1 MHLSIHFFMESDA
14 PSPDC
19 FLRLSVYRIHVS
31 GLHQKACALTLVIV
45 ETSMKLLNIGFGNT
59 VMVERIIAVINTGSS
74 PARKIKELA
83 KQEGKLIDVTEGRRT
98 RSILIMDS
106 NHVVL
111 SSVQSDTITQ
121 RMQALHIDAHLAEI
135 ERDRK

>member
-1 MHLSIHFFMESDA
+1 
-14 PSPDC
+14 
-19 FLRLSVYRIHVS
+19 
-31 GLHQKACALTLVIV
+31 
-45 ETSMKLLNIGFGNT
+45 MKLLNVGFGNT

-83 KQEGKLIDVTEGRRT
+83 KQDGKLIDVTEGRRT

-111 SSVQSDTITQ
+111 SSVQADTITQ
-121 RMQALHIDAHLAEI
+121 RMQALHTDHHLAEL
-135 ERDRK
+135 EREKSGTQGKLT

>member
-1 MHLSIHFFMESDA
+1 M
-14 PSPDC
+14 
-19 FLRLSVYRIHVS
+19 
-31 GLHQKACALTLVIV
+31 T
-45 ETSMKLLNIGFGNT
+45 LLNVGFGNT

-83 KQEGKLIDVTEGRRT
+83 KQDGKLIDVTEGRRT
-98 RSILIMDS
+98 RSILVMDS

-121 RMQALHIDAHLAEI
+121 RMQALHAGVHLTEL
-135 ERDRK
+135 EREKKQRSE